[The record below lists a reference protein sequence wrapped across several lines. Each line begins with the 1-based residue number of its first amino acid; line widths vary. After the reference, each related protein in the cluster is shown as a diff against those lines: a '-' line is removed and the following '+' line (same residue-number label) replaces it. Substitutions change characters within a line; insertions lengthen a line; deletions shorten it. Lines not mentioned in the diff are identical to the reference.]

1 MDIKAILA
9 IGLLMG
15 VVGSVQA
22 ELSTY
27 RLTAKIISSSIDSTY
42 FDVGSEITVDYE
54 ISPYGNG
61 FPGPFSGTVGSI
73 TFNGFSS
80 SANDPGNLLYVYANR
95 DGGYIQSGLAGR
107 PDQVTSVSLDSRTDY
122 PGYGSYFQKMLN
134 EMSGHPSSAKI
145 RFYVGENRFAYAEGT
160 SFSLLTVSPV
170 PEVQTSISMLLG
182 LGLLT
187 FMGLRRARS

>member
-1 MDIKAILA
+1 MNIKAILA

-15 VVGSVQA
+15 VVGSAQA

-42 FDVGSEITVDYE
+42 FDVGSNITVDYE
-54 ISPYGNG
+54 LSPYGNG

-80 SANDPGNLLYVYANR
+80 SANDPGNTLYVYADR
-95 DGGYIQSGLAGR
+95 DGGYIQSNLTGR
-107 PDQVTSVSLDSRTDY
+107 PDQVRSVSLDSRTDY

-134 EMSGHPSSAKI
+134 EMSGHPSSAKL
-145 RFYVGENRFAYAEGT
+145 RFYFDDNKSVYAEGT
-160 SFSLLTVSPV
+160 SFSLLTVTAV
-170 PEVQTSISMLLG
+170 PEVETSTSMLLG
-182 LGLLT
+182 LSFLT
-187 FMGLRRARS
+187 FIGLRRKQY

>member
-1 MDIKAILA
+1 MNIKAILA

-15 VVGSVQA
+15 VVGSAQA

-42 FDVGSEITVDYE
+42 FDVGSDITVDYE

-134 EMSGHPSSAKI
+134 EMLSNPSSAKL
-145 RFYVGENRFAYAEGT
+145 RFYVGDSKYAYAQGT
-160 SFSLLTVSPV
+160 SFTLLEVTPV
-170 PEVQTSISMLLG
+170 PEIQTSTSMLLG
-182 LGLLT
+182 LSFLT
-187 FMGLRRARS
+187 FIGLRRKQS

>member
-1 MDIKAILA
+1 MRIKGILA
-9 IGLLMG
+9 IGLLIGM
-15 VVGSVQA
+15 VSSAQA

-27 RLTAKIISSSIDSTY
+27 RLTAKIITSSLDSTY
-42 FDVGSEITVDYE
+42 FDVGSDITVDYE

-73 TFNGFSS
+73 SFNGFSS
-80 SANDPGNLLYVYANR
+80 SANDPGNTLYVYANR
-95 DGGYIQSGLAGR
+95 DGGYIQSGLTGR
-107 PDQVTSVSLDSRTDY
+107 PDQIRSVSLDSRTDY

-134 EMSGHPSSAKI
+134 EMLSHPSSAKL
-145 RFYVGENRFAYAEGT
+145 RFYDGANKSAYAEGI

-170 PEVQTSISMLLG
+170 PEIQTNTAMLLG

-187 FMGLRRARS
+187 FIGLRRDRS